1 VTRAHA
7 LRRSRTAVR
16 VAAAP
21 AGLLTLAAILL
32 LVAAR
37 ARPGTAMSVLIVL
50 VAGVS
55 AAVTGGE
62 VLRQGW
68 YARNNAT
75 FKRWMG
81 AALVAWSAGQLLQA
95 VLIAAAWPSAFP
107 SVGNLL
113 SLTSAPLAMA
123 AALTIA
129 RAVGGAPTVVRTLLD
144 AGLLSVCAGLVLW
157 PTVAAHLL
165 TPIDRGDVAIAV
177 MVLFELI
184 VIAVVIV
191 TGVRNLDVN
200 LLLIAAGMVF
210 FAAGDLFDLVGG
222 AGSDPAGGRRSGQL
236 LWALAFPAIAWG
248 TLHYRPMWRSE
259 DRAAMDVD
267 PDARVTVVTT
277 TSSLLLLGLG
287 VASILLQARPGSGR
301 DRWQYAV
308 SWCLV
313 LTAIVLLWVREL
325 LNTRL
330 RVRLMSRLHDE
341 ATSDPLTGLANRRML
356 TGRLGELSPDE
367 PWCLVALDLD
377 GFKGVNDLLGHPVG
391 DRLLCAVGNRLLNS
405 MPPTA
410 LVSRTGGDEFALL
423 VPGHLPAGVAA
434 AHVVLAAVR
443 RSCWDVEGVTRL
455 PVTASVGV
463 AAVSGL
469 HSVTALETLDAAL
482 DPLSALSAAAAALQ
496 LAKAGGRDRIEVFD
510 GAAALMRSRRLSI
523 EERLRWAISMREIDV
538 RYQPIVDLRT
548 GALTG
553 VEALARWVD
562 SRLGTVHPQEFIP
575 VAEQTGL
582 VVALGEL
589 VLDQALEQAMLH
601 DLPGR
606 GIRVSCNV
614 SPVQLRVP
622 EFLQTVEQ
630 ALATHRMPAESLV
643 VEITESVLVE
653 EDGPAVDTLQLLA
666 AAGVTIAID
675 DFGTGYSA
683 LGYLRRLPAQ
693 ILKIDR
699 SLTVALID
707 EPQARAITRAVVD
720 LGSSLGVS
728 IVVEGIETSDVA
740 DLVSQMGVG
749 YGQGTLFGS
758 ATTMN
763 EIVRLSRRPS
773 QHVRPA

>member
-7 LRRSRTAVR
+7 LRRSRTEVR
-16 VAAAP
+16 CLVVPAA
-21 AGLLTLAAILL
+21 LLVFGALVLLLAA
-32 LVAAR
+32 R
-37 ARPGTAMSVLIVL
+37 SRPNRVMPVLIVL
-50 VAGVS
+50 VVAS
-55 AAVTGGE
+55 IAAVAGAE

-68 YARNNAT
+68 HSRHNAT
-75 FKRWMG
+75 FRRWMG
-81 AALVAWSAGQLLQA
+81 VALVAWSAGQLVQTVLVA
-95 VLIAAAWPSAFP
+95 VGRGATFPSA
-107 SVGNLL
+107 GNLL
-113 SLTSAPLAMA
+113 SLTAAPMAVA
-123 AALTIA
+123 AAVSIA
-129 RAVGGAPTVVRTLLD
+129 RTVGGSPTVIRTLLD
-144 AGLLSVCAGLVLW
+144 AGLLSVSAGLVLW
-157 PTVAAHLL
+157 PVVAARLL
-165 TPIDRGDVAIAV
+165 SAADQGSVVFSV
-177 MVLFELI
+177 MVLVELI
-184 VIAVVIV
+184 VIALVIV
-191 TGVRNLDVN
+191 TGVRDLDGY
-200 LLLIAAGMVF
+200 LLLIAAGMLL
-210 FAAGDLFDLVGG
+210 FAAGDLIDLADVVGPP
-222 AGSDPAGGRRSGQL
+222 PAGGRYSGEL
-236 LWALAFPAIAWG
+236 LWVLAFPAIAWG
-248 TLHYRPMWRSE
+248 TLHYRPHPRGGE
-259 DRAAMDVD
+259 DRATADVD

-287 VASILLQARPGSGR
+287 VAGILLARLPDPAQ
-301 DRWQYAV
+301 DRWRDGV

-313 LTAIVLLWVREL
+313 LSAILLLWVREL

-391 DRLLCAVGNRLLNS
+391 DRLLCAVGNRLLAS
-405 MPPTA
+405 MPPAA
-410 LVSRTGGDEFALL
+410 LVSRTGGDEFAIL
-423 VPGHLPAGVAA
+423 VPGHLPAGKAA

-469 HSVTALETLDAAL
+469 HSVTAIETLDAA
-482 DPLSALSAAAAALQ
+482 LSALSAAAAALQ
-496 LAKAGGRDRIEVFD
+496 LAKTGGRDRIEVFD
-510 GAAALMRSRRLSI
+510 GAAALMRSRRLSV

-562 SRLGTVHPQEFIP
+562 GRLGTVNPQEFIP

-582 VVALGEL
+582 VVALGEM

-630 ALATHRMPAESLV
+630 ALARHQMPAGSLI
-643 VEITESVLVE
+643 VEITEAVLVE
-653 EDGPAVDTLQLLA
+653 EDGPAVDTLRLLA

-693 ILKIDR
+693 VLKIDK
-699 SLTVALID
+699 SLTTALID

-720 LGSSLGVS
+720 LGASLGVS